1 MGFVWYRSDL
11 DRMKQGP
18 AYLTPEQAAAK
29 RRAAEAKREQEQE
42 ISAQRKQK
50 MLQVRAS
57 CHGLFGPGTLLAD
70 PLKDHLM

>member
-1 MGFVWYRSDL
+1 MGHRSDL

-50 MLQVRAS
+50 MLQVKAS
-57 CHGLFGPGTLLAD
+57 CNFHGLIGPSTQRNDLLEG
-70 PLKDHLM
+70 HLM